1 MTRIPALV
9 LIGLL
14 AGTGI
19 ALAAN
24 SDQVQGT
31 GTELKGDVEKGV
43 GDVTGNQKL
52 QQQGT
57 SDKTKGELQDTWGKI
72 KSTASDIGTT
82 IENKIEG
89 K

>member
-1 MTRIPALV
+1 MTRIAALV
-9 LIGLL
+9 FIGLV
-14 AGTGI
+14 AGVGV
-19 ALAAN
+19 AAADN

-43 GDVTGNQKL
+43 GDATGNQKL

-57 SDKTKGELQDTWGKI
+57 ADKTSGELQDTWGKI
-72 KSTASDIGTT
+72 KSTAHDIGTA

>member
-1 MTRIPALV
+1 MNRIPALV

-14 AGTGI
+14 GSAGI
-19 ALAAN
+19 AAAAN

-57 SDKTKGELQDTWGKI
+57 SDKTGGELQETWGKI

-82 IENKIEG
+82 IKNKIEG

>member
-1 MTRIPALV
+1 MNRIPALV

-14 AGTGI
+14 GSAGI
-19 ALAAN
+19 AAAAN

-31 GTELKGDVEKGV
+31 GTELKGNVEKGV

-72 KSTASDIGTT
+72 KSTVSDIGTS
-82 IENKIEG
+82 IENKFEG

>member
-1 MTRIPALV
+1 MTRIPALA
-9 LIGLL
+9 L
-14 AGTGI
+14 I
-19 ALAAN
+19 ALLGSAGVAAAVN
-24 SDQVQGT
+24 SDQIQGT

-52 QQQGT
+52 HQQGT
-57 SDKTKGELQDTWGKI
+57 SDKTSGKLQDTWGKV

-82 IENKIEG
+82 IKNKVEG